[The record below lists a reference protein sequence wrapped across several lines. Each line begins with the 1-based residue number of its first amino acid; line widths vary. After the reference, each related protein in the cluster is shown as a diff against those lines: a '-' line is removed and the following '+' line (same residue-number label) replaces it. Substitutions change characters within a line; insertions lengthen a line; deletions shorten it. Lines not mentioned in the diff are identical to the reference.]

1 MNYNRIYTSIVFRA
15 KAEEADRKLDKK
27 NGGYYERHHIIPRS
41 LGGSNESTNLAYLT
55 AREHFICHWLLVKI
69 YPANSDAYNKML
81 FALWRMRSNPTA
93 ETKRYVFSNVYVYLR
108 EQFAKVIG
116 KKVSISQRGSGNSQY
131 GTSWYTAID
140 DGHSERFSETPGH
153 GWIKG
158 KNVFGLGRKYPALWC
173 IKTKKPLT
181 IKHGQ
186 VRPTLYEIRKNQFDK
201 AELET
206 KRYWDEFH
214 SSDYTSLNKFCHSNT
229 VTISTVAMVLRF
241 RKFIP
246 IYNQISS
253 QGATFVPNRDL
264 IHKYQ

>member
-15 KAEEADRKLDKK
+15 KAEEADRKLDKQ

-55 AREHFICHWLLVKI
+55 AREHFICHWLLVKM

-93 ETKRYVFSNVYVYLR
+93 ETKRYIFSNVYVYLR

-173 IKTKKPLT
+173 IKTKNHSQLSTDKLDPLCMNYGRT
-181 IKHGQ
+181 GLIKLSLRQKDIGMNFIQ
-186 VRPTLYEIRKNQFDK
+186 VITLR
-201 AELET
+201 
-206 KRYWDEFH
+206 
-214 SSDYTSLNKFCHSNT
+214 
-229 VTISTVAMVLRF
+229 
-241 RKFIP
+241 
-246 IYNQISS
+246 
-253 QGATFVPNRDL
+253 
-264 IHKYQ
+264 

>member
-1 MNYNRIYTSIVFRA
+1 MNYNRIYVSIVLRA
-15 KAEEADRKLDKK
+15 KSEEDNRKLNKK

>member
-116 KKVSISQRGSGNSQY
+116 KKFQY
-131 GTSWYTAID
+131 HSVGLEIHNMVRVGIQLLMMAIQND
-140 DGHSERFSETPGH
+140 LVKRPATDG
-153 GWIKG
+153 
-158 KNVFGLGRKYPALWC
+158 
-173 IKTKKPLT
+173 
-181 IKHGQ
+181 
-186 VRPTLYEIRKNQFDK
+186 
-201 AELET
+201 
-206 KRYWDEFH
+206 
-214 SSDYTSLNKFCHSNT
+214 
-229 VTISTVAMVLRF
+229 
-241 RKFIP
+241 
-246 IYNQISS
+246 
-253 QGATFVPNRDL
+253 
-264 IHKYQ
+264 